1 MHGWAEQMV
10 GGTYPIRILKKLII
24 VIKQVEFLNEIV
36 CLCFTSLQ
44 QRGHLETAHP
54 FTVPCEG
61 REALKI
67 HRSNRE
73 SNPGPPR
80 DSPLRYRCAM

>member
-1 MHGWAEQMV
+1 MYIYTSSRTASKMSIT
-10 GGTYPIRILKKLII
+10 GGDFAVCRLFNKPLHLTLLERYCL
-24 VIKQVEFLNEIV
+24 FV

-61 REALKI
+61 HEA
-67 HRSNRE
+67 R
-73 SNPGPPR
+73 
-80 DSPLRYRCAM
+80 